1 MPSDIEWRRESS
13 TMGSRSSHSILF
25 FHNFAPK
32 IKTIGDDVMWEASIA
47 RLFRLESGHILV
59 FFQKSAIVS
68 LRCFFLVFVYM
79 ELLLHQKCNLF
90 FRNEWLRLHVADGSD
105 GWKSVFGSQ
114 NVRAKVNDYI
124 FVTTWQEE
132 KNEKHNSC
140 VGALRWFT
148 FDLLYGSVEQPCL
161 PFLIFCLVEL
171 VQSRRRCMRNSWFH
185 VCSHI
190 RPWTCRLGDSNQP
203 YDVSIW
209 WNFVFILFL

>member
-1 MPSDIEWRRESS
+1 
-13 TMGSRSSHSILF
+13 MGSRSSHSILF
-25 FHNFAPK
+25 F
-32 IKTIGDDVMWEASIA
+32 SQ
-47 RLFRLESGHILV
+47 FRTQNQNNRRRRNVTHLV

-90 FRNEWLRLHVADGSD
+90 FRNEWLRLHVADGGN

-114 NVRAKVNDYI
+114 NVATVRAKVNDYI